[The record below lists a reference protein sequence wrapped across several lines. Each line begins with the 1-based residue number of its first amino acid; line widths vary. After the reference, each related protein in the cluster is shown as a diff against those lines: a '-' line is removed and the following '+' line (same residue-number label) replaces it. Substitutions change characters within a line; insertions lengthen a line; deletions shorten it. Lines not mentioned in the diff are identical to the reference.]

1 MTENWGK
8 LSSVNLVARHTV
20 VMDCTARSA
29 HACGWLVLYCFPR
42 SGFTPN
48 HSTLSNI
55 RFDQLQAP
63 CRISDKVRNLGKSPQ
78 HIV

>member
-29 HACGWLVLYCFPR
+29 HACGWLVLY
-42 SGFTPN
+42 
-48 HSTLSNI
+48 I
-55 RFDQLQAP
+55 AP
-63 CRISDKVRNLGKSPQ
+63 PGVVSHRIIPLAK
-78 HIV
+78 